1 MLFAYFRPPVPW
13 RDLARRALKETID
26 DGCPGLAAQLAFYFL
41 LALFPGLLFV
51 VSLLA
56 YIPVGAALRDAV
68 DQLEAILP
76 AEIIELIRT
85 QLEQVLA
92 GGHGGLLTIGIAGAI
107 WSSSS
112 AITAIITA
120 LNRAFDIEEWR
131 PFWKRRVVSIVLTL
145 GLAAFVVVAFALV
158 VSGADAARWTAEQF
172 GFGGWFARIWPV
184 LRWPVALALVVLAV
198 DLVYHFAPN
207 TKARWAWITPG
218 ALVATGLWLAVSL
231 GFKLYVQN
239 FPSYTAVQGA
249 IGAVIV
255 LMLWFYLSGFAL
267 LVGAELNAEI
277 HKALVAAR
285 KEEKLPN
292 ER

>member
-1 MLFAYFRPPVPW
+1 VLFAYFRPPVAW
-13 RDLARRALKETID
+13 RDLVRRVLKETID

-56 YIPVGAALRDAV
+56 YVPVGAALRDAV
-68 DQLEAILP
+68 GQLEAILP
-76 AEIIELIRT
+76 AEIIELIRA
-85 QLEQVLA
+85 QLEQLLA

-158 VSGADAARWTAEQF
+158 VSGADAARWMAERL
-172 GFGGWFARIWPV
+172 GFDGWFARLWPL
-184 LRWPVALALVVLAV
+184 LRWPVALVLVVLAV

-277 HKALVAAR
+277 HKALVAAQ
-285 KEEKLPN
+285 KEDKLPN

>member
-13 RDLARRALKETID
+13 KDLARRAIKETID

-56 YIPVGAALRDAV
+56 YVPVGAALRDAV
-68 DQLEAILP
+68 GQLEAILP
-76 AEIIELIRT
+76 AEIIELIRA

-120 LNRAFDIEEWR
+120 LNRAFDIDEWR

-158 VSGADAARWTAEQF
+158 VSGADAARWMAEQL
-172 GFGGWFARIWPV
+172 GFGGWFARLWPL
-184 LRWPVALALVVLAV
+184 LRWPVALVLVVLAV

-277 HKALVAAR
+277 HKALVAAQ
-285 KEEKLPN
+285 KEDKLPN